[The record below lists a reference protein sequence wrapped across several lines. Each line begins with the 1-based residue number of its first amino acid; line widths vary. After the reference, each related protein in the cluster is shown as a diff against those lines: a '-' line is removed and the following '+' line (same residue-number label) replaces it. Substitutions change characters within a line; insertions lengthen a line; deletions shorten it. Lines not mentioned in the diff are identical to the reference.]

1 MKIKLSG
8 LAAEK
13 LKAEFIDYNGKKDAK
28 NLLDYLSK
36 QDSNLKKIKLFVSV
50 NENLISEE
58 INFLDTDEVFVFNAF
73 AGG

>member
-13 LKAEFIDYNGKKDAK
+13 LKAEFIDYGGIKNAK
-28 NLLDYLSK
+28 NLLNYLSK
-36 QDSNLKKIKLFVSV
+36 QDEELNKIKLFVSV
-50 NENLISEE
+50 NENLVSEE
-58 INFLDTDEVFVFNAF
+58 KDFLESDEVFVFNAF